1 MKPLAYAKLLTLSC
15 AAMLMAC
22 SSNENADKK
31 SPVETKPADSAK
43 ATAAINIR
51 YIDADSVS
59 AHYNLAK
66 DFKES
71 SLRAFSKLENIQQSK
86 AAEIQR
92 FGAKIEENMRSNY
105 YVGKEKEYN
114 DDMQRFNKMQRDAE
128 NYIANL
134 QRNTQQ
140 ELAQQQV
147 ELNDSLESF
156 IKEYNAKKGYDA
168 ILFKAAGVYFN
179 PALDITQ
186 EVIDGL
192 NARYNKVSESK

>member
-1 MKPLAYAKLLTLSC
+1 MKPLAYAKLITLSC
-15 AAMLMAC
+15 SAMLMAC
-22 SSNENADKK
+22 SSAESNDTVKND
-31 SPVETKPADSAK
+31 SKPAAK
-43 ATAAINIR
+43 KEAAATINIR

-71 SLRAFSKLENIQQSK
+71 SLRAFSKLESIQQSK

-92 FGAKIEENMRSNY
+92 FGSKIEDNMRNNY
-105 YVGKEKEYN
+105 YAGREKEYN
-114 DDMQRFNKMQRDAE
+114 DDMQRLNKMQRDAE

-140 ELAQQQV
+140 ELSQQQV

-179 PALDITQ
+179 PSLDITQ

-192 NARYNKVSESK
+192 NARYNKVSASK

>member
-15 AAMLMAC
+15 SAMLMAC
-22 SSNENADKK
+22 SSAESND
-31 SPVETKPADSAK
+31 PVKNDSKPAAK
-43 ATAAINIR
+43 KETAATINIR

-71 SLRAFSKLENIQQSK
+71 SLRAFSKLESIQQSK

-92 FGAKIEENMRSNY
+92 FGSKIEENMRNNY
-105 YVGKEKEYN
+105 YAGREKEYN
-114 DDMQRFNKMQRDAE
+114 DDMQRLNKMQRDAE

-140 ELAQQQV
+140 ELSQQQV

-179 PALDITQ
+179 PSLDITQ

-192 NARYNKVSESK
+192 NARYNKVSASK